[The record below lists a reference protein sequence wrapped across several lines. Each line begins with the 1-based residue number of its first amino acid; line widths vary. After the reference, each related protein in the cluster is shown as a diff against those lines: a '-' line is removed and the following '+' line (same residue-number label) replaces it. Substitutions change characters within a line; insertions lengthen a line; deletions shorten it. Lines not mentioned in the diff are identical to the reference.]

1 MNKKILKVGNL
12 IANPG
17 EKIQGNITL
26 KMSDD
31 NIIDIPVTL
40 INGIKEGKTV
50 AITAAVHGGEYT
62 GVFGLIKLSREISPQ
77 DLSGQL
83 ILVHITN
90 VSAFEAKMQ
99 YVGPIDGKNLN
110 RCFPGD
116 KNGTHTEQLAYFI
129 SEEVY
134 GQSDFFLDLHSG
146 DIHEDLMPFTL

>member
-26 KMSDD
+26 KVSDD

-83 ILVHITN
+83 ILVHILMYLHLKQKCN
-90 VSAFEAKMQ
+90 M
-99 YVGPIDGKNLN
+99 
-110 RCFPGD
+110 
-116 KNGTHTEQLAYFI
+116 
-129 SEEVY
+129 
-134 GQSDFFLDLHSG
+134 LDLSM
-146 DIHEDLMPFTL
+146 EKTLIDVFQEIRMELTQNNWRISFQKKYMVKVISF